1 MNSVKL
7 QNTKSTYRYQLHFY
21 TLTTKYLRENKENN
35 PIHKYLQKHKKY
47 LGINLNTEVKD
58 LEAENY
64 KTLLKEI
71 EEDTNGKIFCVCGL
85 EELILLKCPYY
96 PKLSVDSIQSQY
108 MLC

>member
-1 MNSVKL
+1 MNSVKFWDI
-7 QNTKSTYRYQLHFY
+7 KSMYRNQLWFY
-21 TLTTKYLRENKENN
+21 TLTMKYRKINKTI
-35 PIHKYLQKHKKY
+35 PFTIVSKTIKY
-47 LGINLNTEVKD
+47 LGINLTKEVKD
-58 LEAENY
+58 LYNEN
-64 KTLLKEI
+64 KILLKEI